1 MTGSFTD
8 LRVWQNGMKLFLAIH
23 KATRTFPKEE
33 LYGLTSQIRR
43 AAMSVPNCIAEG
55 KGYSSKKDFVRFL
68 YMARGSCLEVQSEL
82 MIACELKYLSDD
94 SASELLSQAG
104 VVGRELNALIA
115 AVETQAKS
123 KSAGA

>member
-1 MTGSFTD
+1 
-8 LRVWQNGMKLFLAIH
+8 
-23 KATRTFPKEE
+23 
-33 LYGLTSQIRR
+33 
-43 AAMSVPNCIAEG
+43 
-55 KGYSSKKDFVRFL
+55 
-68 YMARGSCLEVQSEL
+68 